1 MRNPQFWRVCIKN
14 IQQLYKERMNCH
26 LIENVETRI
35 FPQQLESHYCRQ
47 KPIMNKVVTWIGL
60 DLDARFEEI
69 ENLMV

>member
-47 KPIMNKVVTWIGL
+47 KPIMNKVVT
-60 DLDARFEEI
+60 
-69 ENLMV
+69 